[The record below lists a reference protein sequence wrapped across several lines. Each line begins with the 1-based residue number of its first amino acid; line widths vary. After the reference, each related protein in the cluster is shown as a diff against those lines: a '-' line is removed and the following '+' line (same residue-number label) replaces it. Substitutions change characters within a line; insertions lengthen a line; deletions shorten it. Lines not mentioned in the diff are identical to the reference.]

1 MGVNLFLYYIKRLMR
16 DCRFLILLQAI
27 FFIISCTPRIEVA
40 TPTTPITINL
50 NVKIDHDININVDKQ
65 VAALLESN
73 SDLF

>member
-1 MGVNLFLYYIKRLMR
+1 MIG
-16 DCRFLILLQAI
+16 
-27 FFIISCTPRIEVA
+27 CTPRIEVA